1 MDNPAGCTALVLYA
15 ADDEDAA
22 DGPTASARGGGGG
35 SMATPQANTETAVE
49 GGGGGG
55 AGGSVT
61 PLSPPV
67 PARFVGLSNQ
77 GATCYMNSLLQTLY
91 MTPEFRAA
99 LYEWKHESSI
109 PDSAT
114 GTPSVHSI
122 HSSTDGAGEGGGDG
136 GGGGGGAVDG
146 EAAEDPSDCIPLQL
160 QRLFGQLQLS
170 DKTCV
175 ETRALTDSFGWTAQ
189 RWAGGVGNGC
199 RLEVMG
205 GGGGGGAAAMPDPG
219 SGNWVA
225 AVVWSGTLRVG
236 CSM

>member
-49 GGGGGG
+49 GGGGVG

-91 MTPEFRAA
+91 MTPEVGSYGYVHTRVLLCMCAMFVWYVSLRTQGYECPWYHTAA
-99 LYEWKHESSI
+99 
-109 PDSAT
+109 T
-114 GTPSVHSI
+114 V
-122 HSSTDGAGEGGGDG
+122 
-136 GGGGGGAVDG
+136 
-146 EAAEDPSDCIPLQL
+146 
-160 QRLFGQLQLS
+160 
-170 DKTCV
+170 
-175 ETRALTDSFGWTAQ
+175 TRALVNTVALSLLCVTPGFALSDLYDFSV
-189 RWAGGVGNGC
+189 RSNGVS
-199 RLEVMG
+199 LYKL
-205 GGGGGGAAAMPDPG
+205 P
-219 SGNWVA
+219 
-225 AVVWSGTLRVG
+225 TVG
-236 CSM
+236 